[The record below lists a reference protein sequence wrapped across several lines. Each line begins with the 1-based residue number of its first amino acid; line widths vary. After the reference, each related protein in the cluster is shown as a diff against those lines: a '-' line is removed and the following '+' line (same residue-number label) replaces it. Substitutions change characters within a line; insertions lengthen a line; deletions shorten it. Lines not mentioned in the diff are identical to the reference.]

1 MKNFIILEYSINL
14 IILLSFYMYMFQLNS
29 YTFAKQI
36 NWMKVNY
43 TKIVTQILFIIIPLI
58 LTLFNTTLLNIIAII
73 LLGIS
78 IFYNIPKGK
87 AKIPFNITNRVVRM
101 FITEGVIFFIIL
113 ILGSIKEDINIKLF
127 ILNILSI
134 FICIIAN
141 SINAPIQYLINQRY
155 IRQAKNILEEM
166 PNLIVIGVTGS
177 YGKTSVKN
185 FLVKTL
191 STKYQVLTTPKNY
204 NTTMGVV
211 KTIRENL
218 KPTHQ
223 IFVCEMGAYK
233 ERGHKRNL

>member
-1 MKNFIILEYSINL
+1 MKNFIIFEYSINL
-14 IILLSFYMYMFQLNS
+14 IILSIFYMYMFQLNS
-29 YTFAKQI
+29 YTFAKQM

-43 TKIVTQILFIIIPLI
+43 KKIIIHILLI
-58 LTLFNTTLLNIIAII
+58 LNSFILSMKNITAGNLVAII

-78 IFYNIPKGK
+78 IFYNIPKSK
-87 AKIPFNITNRVVRM
+87 PKIPFKITNRVKRM
-101 FITEGVIFFIIL
+101 FITEIIICFIIFM
-113 ILGSIKEDINIKLF
+113 LGGFQQFIYIKLLL
-127 ILNILSI
+127 LNILSI

-141 SINAPIQYLINQRY
+141 VINTPIQYVIKKKY
-155 IRQAKNILEEM
+155 IKQAKKILKSM

-191 STKYQVLTTPKNY
+191 STEYEVLTTPKNY

-218 KPTHQ
+218 KSTHQ
-223 IFVCEMGAYK
+223 IFICEMGAYK
-233 ERGHKRNL
+233 ERRN